1 MSHTDVAPAAPSAE
15 IHKATAAPSREKRSF
30 ARETEGAAAGDHD
43 ASSSNVASSSVK
55 RIRRTCP
62 YLGTINKHMLDFD
75 FEKVCSICLSNQHV
89 YACLVCGRYFQ
100 GKSTKAGGGLPS
112 WLTVVS
118 RLLTYLLPRISCVRV
133 YFELCHAKV
142 LLHTGR
148 GKTTFAFMHALEQ
161 RHFVY
166 VNLTT
171 YKVYCL
177 PDNYEVQDY
186 SLQDIIYNLNPTYT
200 PEDVA
205 RLSTEVFYGKSLDG
219 ADYLPGCVGLNNLNK
234 TDFFAVV
241 IQSLCTII
249 PLRNFLLLLDL
260 SHKQKFN
267 AVLKTLSELMRKIFN
282 RRNFKGIVSPHEF
295 LQAVGVESKKRFR
308 IGEQAD
314 PLALFTW
321 LLNILHR
328 DQRDRKTGN
337 SIIHDCFQ
345 GQVLVTNSQDGEAK
359 QTPFLYLTLD
369 LPSAPIFKD
378 SLDRNMIPTV
388 PIFDLL
394 QKFDG
399 ETDSG
404 PSPVQRIK
412 CTLWKLPKYLVLA
425 VKRFS
430 KNNFFIEKNPT
441 IVTFPVKNLDLR
453 EYVHPD
459 ALEENPVTRYN
470 LVANICHHGKPH
482 DGFYKAQV
490 LHAPTNEWHEMED
503 LRVTP
508 VLPQFVALSESYIQ
522 FYQRQD
528 VLPDGTLD
536 ESLRQKCLQDLK
548 KIKLQPEDA
557 DDIDD
562 IFAA

>member
-1 MSHTDVAPAAPSAE
+1 MP
-15 IHKATAAPSREKRSF
+15 
-30 ARETEGAAAGDHD
+30 EGAATDEVRGEAPAETAAAAAAAAAADSVGSKRPNEASSGVKSSED
-43 ASSSNVASSSVK
+43 SSSNDSSSSATNNSSTTSDNTNSNTSSSNNSSSSSSSSAPVQK
-55 RIRRTCP
+55 RVRRTCP

-100 GKSTKAGGGLPS
+100 G
-112 WLTVVS
+112 
-118 RLLTYLLPRISCVRV
+118 R
-133 YFELCHAKV
+133 
-142 LLHTGR
+142 GR
-148 GKTTFAFMHALEQ
+148 STFAFMHALEQ

-171 YKVYCL
+171 CKVYCL

-200 PEDVA
+200 SEDVA

-219 ADYLPGCVGLNNLNK
+219 ADYLPGCVGLNNLSK

-241 IQSLCTII
+241 IQSLCTVI

-260 SHKQKFN
+260 SDKQKFN

-295 LQAVGVESKKRFR
+295 LQAVGVESKKKFR

-314 PLALFTW
+314 PLALFAW
-321 LLNILHR
+321 LLNVLHR
-328 DQRDRKTGN
+328 DQRDRKTGS
-337 SIIHDCFQ
+337 SIIHECFQ
-345 GQVLVTNSQDGEAK
+345 GEVLVTDAQSGESK
-359 QTPFLYLTLD
+359 HTPFLYLTLD
-369 LPSAPIFKD
+369 LPAAPIFKD

-404 PSPVQRIK
+404 PTPLQRKK
-412 CTLWKLPKYLVLA
+412 CTLWKLPRYLVLA

-453 EYVHPD
+453 EC
-459 ALEENPVTRYN
+459 A
-470 LVANICHHGKPH
+470 
-482 DGFYKAQV
+482 
-490 LHAPTNEWHEMED
+490 
-503 LRVTP
+503 
-508 VLPQFVALSESYIQ
+508 
-522 FYQRQD
+522 
-528 VLPDGTLD
+528 
-536 ESLRQKCLQDLK
+536 
-548 KIKLQPEDA
+548 
-557 DDIDD
+557 
-562 IFAA
+562 

>member
-1 MSHTDVAPAAPSAE
+1 MSDSGTAGAASAAPARTEATVLTTERAEAPGMPVGLKRSNPGDSE
-15 IHKATAAPSREKRSF
+15 IAAREAPAGGTSTAGGSTATAKR
-30 ARETEGAAAGDHD
+30 
-43 ASSSNVASSSVK
+43 V
-55 RIRRTCP
+55 RRTCP

-100 GKSTKAGGGLPS
+100 G
-112 WLTVVS
+112 
-118 RLLTYLLPRISCVRV
+118 
-133 YFELCHAKV
+133 
-142 LLHTGR
+142 R
-148 GKTTFAFMHALEQ
+148 GKSTFAFMHALEQ

-219 ADYLPGCVGLNNLNK
+219 ADYLPGCVGLNNLSK

-241 IQSLCTII
+241 IQSLCTVI

-267 AVLKTLSELMRKIFN
+267 AVVKTLSELMRKIFN

-295 LQAVGVESKKRFR
+295 LQAVGVESQKKFR

-321 LLNILHR
+321 LLNVLHR
-328 DQRDRKTGN
+328 DQRDRKTGG
-337 SIIHDCFQ
+337 SVIHDCFQ
-345 GQVLVTNSQDGEAK
+345 GQVLVTNAQSGEAK

-378 SLDRNMIPTV
+378 SLERNMIPTV

-404 PSPVQRIK
+404 PSPVQRVK
-412 CTLWKLPKYLVLA
+412 CTLWKLPRYLVLA

-459 ALEENPVTRYN
+459 ALEDNSVTRYN

-536 ESLRQKCLQDLK
+536 EALRQKCLQDLTK
-548 KIKLQPEDA
+548 VKIQPEAA

>member
-1 MSHTDVAPAAPSAE
+1 MSQAETAAAAPPAE
-15 IHKATAAPSREKRSF
+15 TPESSGDSVGLKRNNAAQSRD
-30 ARETEGAAAGDHD
+30 AGGDGQG
-43 ASSSNVASSSVK
+43 ASSSNAGPPIK
-55 RIRRTCP
+55 RVRRTCP

-100 GKSTKAGGGLPS
+100 
-112 WLTVVS
+112 
-118 RLLTYLLPRISCVRV
+118 
-133 YFELCHAKV
+133 
-142 LLHTGR
+142 GR

-260 SHKQKFN
+260 SHKQRFN

-308 IGEQAD
+308 IGEQSD
-314 PLALFTW
+314 PLALLAW
-321 LLNILHR
+321 LLNVLHR
-328 DQRDRKTGN
+328 DQRDKKTDN

-345 GQVLVTNSQDGEAK
+345 GQVLVKTAQDEEPR

-404 PSPVQRIK
+404 PSPVQRMK
-412 CTLWKLPKYLVLA
+412 CTLWKLPRYLVLA

-459 ALEENPVTRYN
+459 ALEDNPVTRYN
-470 LVANICHHGKPH
+470 LVANVCHHGKPH

-536 ESLRQKCLQDLK
+536 ECLRQKCLQDLN
-548 KIKLQPEDA
+548 KIKSQPDAA